1 MAHGSS
7 VTPAPSREAPS
18 SATADRDRW
27 ERIARFTVAVAASET
42 AVMLW
47 WWLDQPR
54 QLTGPIDIVGYPTFA
69 NFDYIPSF
77 VAYRLVTYV
86 FPAGV
91 LIVYSLLAWRGPWRR
106 PARARRQRAA
116 AAMLDLPAAEPVAVP
131 VAGRALAGAGAALA
145 VVARLLLPAMV
156 VVVAVSGRS
165 ISQRQGITTL
175 GLSCGL
181 AYLAGVPVLAAAI
194 AWLRAHSSQLRW
206 VQVRSAVA
214 AVNGIAGAMVSV
226 SGLWFVSQHS
236 VVVVLSDHRVHH
248 WPWLPSWL
256 AGLCVVVIAAWGVLR
271 LRSGQAPAAVE
282 KRLLAVV
289 VGAAAVFLITSRIP
303 GQLGRFQ
310 GFDDALSL
318 VGANLL
324 SKGYF
329 PWRDLMFIHGLWA
342 DALRSTIGFS
352 VFGNTRWGSEAG
364 DAVLFRPLCWAIIY
378 MFAVWFSR
386 SNGWFLIGIVALL
399 LPGIP
404 FSPDLRSILVPV
416 ILILLG
422 EMLRRRSFGWCAA
435 FTVAAFSQVILV
447 PETLF
452 LALPALLTVV
462 AADLTHRTPGSRIW
476 PALRRSRRC
485 AAVGV
490 AATAAWCVFLAA
502 NHSLGA
508 WIEYFKIF
516 VPGHSAEGAIPPW
529 DVRVHDWIRFGLGIA
544 LVLVT
549 FWSVVA
555 RVRGGRPWSPRDWVT
570 VAAAGFVALYS
581 EKALGRISPS
591 HIDEVFTA
599 ALPLVLLWFEQALTA
614 ADGLVRTAAS
624 RARRVSLVRVL
635 AIRHPAT
642 VLVMAIIVVIAR
654 PLTGA
659 PSTLAGATS
668 IPAHEHAISVAE
680 PTIPRLGY
688 IAPGGLDPSR
698 LPDLAAALDTYAG
711 RGGPVFDMTNS
722 PGYVYYLLDRRPAS
736 KFVHVSMAMTPY
748 SQHLLI
754 DSLRRSR
761 PRVVIFDSATIGL
774 AIWDG
779 IRNNIRHY
787 DVSQY
792 LLSNY
797 QPILRTH
804 GLLLLLRNDLMA
816 RRPPLPRL
824 IAAPMSADLYFSS
837 PPCFWGAIP
846 NFLSSPASGSSA
858 EVPVTSAR
866 VIRRPGGETARIG
879 APILGHVDS
888 VVSRTETIGV
898 AKIPAGMTI
907 AGFDLLTLHADGPIG
922 PSDITISDSPGAGA
936 KHDIIAYALPS
947 SGATLG
953 VRVGSCLQWHGYRS
967 RTLYVAQTGG
977 APISRLQLSG
987 IGD

>member
-1 MAHGSS
+1 
-7 VTPAPSREAPS
+7 VTPAPSRETS
-18 SATADRDRW
+18 SSGPADRDRW
-27 ERIARFTVAVAASET
+27 GRIARFAVAAAVSET

-47 WWLDQPR
+47 WWLGQPR

-69 NFDYIPSF
+69 NFDYKPSF

-106 PARARRQRAA
+106 PAHARRQRAA

-131 VAGRALAGAGAALA
+131 VAGRALAAAGSALA
-145 VVARLLLPAMV
+145 VAARLLLPAMV
-156 VVVAVSGRS
+156 VVVAVSARS
-165 ISQRQGITTL
+165 TSQGQGITTL

-181 AYLAGVPVLAAAI
+181 AYLAGVPALAAAI
-194 AWLRAHSSQLRW
+194 AWLRARSSQLRC
-206 VQVRSAVA
+206 VPVRSAVA

-256 AGLCVVVIAAWGVLR
+256 ACLGGVIIAAWGVLR

-310 GFDDALSL
+310 GFDDAQSL

-324 SKGYF
+324 SQGYF

-364 DAVLFRPLCWAIIY
+364 GAVLLGPLCWVILY
-378 MFAVWFSR
+378 VFAVWFSR
-386 SNGWFLIGIVALL
+386 SNRWFLIGIVALL
-399 LPGIP
+399 LSGIP
-404 FSPDLRSILVPV
+404 FSPDLRFILVPV

-422 EMLRRRSFGWCAA
+422 EMLRRRSFGWCVA
-435 FTVAAFSQVILV
+435 FMVAAFSQVILV

-452 LALPALLTVV
+452 LALPALLAVV

-516 VPGHSAEGAIPPW
+516 VPGHNAEGAIPPW
-529 DVRVHDWIRFGLGIA
+529 DVRVHDWIKFGLGIA

-549 FWSVVA
+549 LWSVVA

-591 HIDEVFTA
+591 HIGEVFAA

-624 RARRVSLVRVL
+624 RARRVSPVRVL

-642 VLVMAIIVVIAR
+642 VLVMAMIVVIAR

-659 PSTLAGATS
+659 PSALAAATS

-680 PTIPRLGY
+680 PAIPRLGY
-688 IAPGGLDPSR
+688 IAPGSLDPSR

-722 PGYVYYLLDRRPAS
+722 LGYIYYLLDRRPAS

-754 DSLRRSR
+754 DSLRRSP

-797 QPILRTH
+797 QPILQTH

-824 IAAPMSADLYFSS
+824 IAAPVSAGLYFSR
-837 PPCFWGAIP
+837 PACFWGAVP

-858 EVPVTSAR
+858 EVPVTSRGQR
-866 VIRRPGGETARIG
+866 VITTVRG
-879 APILGHVDS
+879 S
-888 VVSRTETIGV
+888 QTETIGV

-922 PSDITISDSPGAGA
+922 PSDVTISDNPGAGA
-936 KHDIIAYALPS
+936 NHDIVAYALPS

-987 IGD
+987 IRD